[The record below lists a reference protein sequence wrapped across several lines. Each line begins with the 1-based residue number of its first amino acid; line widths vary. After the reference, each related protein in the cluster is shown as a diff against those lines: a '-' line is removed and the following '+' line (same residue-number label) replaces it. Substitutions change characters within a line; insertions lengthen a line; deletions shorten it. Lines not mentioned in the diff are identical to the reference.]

1 MTIDSP
7 TKIISTFC
15 MLLASLVIIQ
25 GCSGK
30 SSKLDPVKSSPAE
43 SEKELERSSPA
54 ESLPEDSSKI
64 EPTRSELDSVEQV
77 DPAPSIEP
85 SEAVTA
91 PDIEAVSAEPSIPAH
106 RVLLPTDR
114 GPLLVDL
121 KILAG
126 TQSIN
131 QVYDQ
136 MVELVM
142 SDAAED
148 DQQDPAW
155 EDILDLMEADPSRFG
170 DLGGATSER
179 KKELLKS
186 WDRNRDGRADRGELV
201 RALFRDTFSHQPFSV
216 QGTDYFRGSGS
227 TSATFKT
234 IDRNGDRVIDQA
246 EINQT
251 VSSLQKLDRNADG
264 RISYRET
271 LSPSNNMM
279 IGSPMEPI
287 SDSGWQPNRSRRDA
301 TVAMDFDSFVDW
313 NNLAYNVAA
322 LVRSSVW
329 SDPATNTNSRPSERR
344 YMSLLDIDRN
354 GRIDAKEAEGIR
366 NINSDLTINVLLAD
380 SSSAPKTAIEIDS
393 IASYYESVSPQEITE
408 QASVVSGPGL
418 RLLVAVD
425 DQFQRDAIWNGQV
438 RCRAA
443 EVPDPIFWWLDE
455 NFDGVLSSREV
466 TTAHNRL
473 RQLNI
478 SNLDATDIPATY
490 FLMIQRGVPQDLASS
505 IDQILINGTRP
516 IQDLPIWFVDLDS
529 NRDGEISQAEFIGTA
544 QQFSALDKDSNQF
557 LSLQECV
564 ETQ

>member
-1 MTIDSP
+1 MTIGSP

-54 ESLPEDSSKI
+54 ESVPEGSSKI

-85 SEAVTA
+85 SEVVTA
-91 PDIEAVSAEPSIPAH
+91 PDNEVVSVEPSIPAH

-136 MVELVM
+136 MVELVR

-264 RISYRET
+264 RISYKET

-329 SDPATNTNSRPSERR
+329 NDPATNTNSRSSERR

-366 NINSDLTINVLLAD
+366 NINSDLTVNVLLAD
-380 SSSAPKTAIEIDS
+380 SSSDPKTAIEIDS

-408 QASVVSGPGL
+408 QALVVNGPGL

-490 FLMIQRGVPQDLASS
+490 FLTIQRGAPQDLASS

-564 ETQ
+564 EAQ